1 MIVTQIID
9 KHPYSNQYKYSIIN
23 MSKNQLE
30 MCDIINYL
38 HFLVGK
44 QIPFN
49 HLQKK
54 IDGERKEVP
63 SRRHLEIIENADK
76 TLSVK
81 CSWENEI
88 WYRYENWD
96 DELKSKEN
104 KIYYITIEEHDG
116 EFYIPFGNHVF
127 KWTDI
132 NKGGKIQQ
140 VDKYSC
146 GPKGYKKPASSCL
159 TFPILRSDNE

>member
-1 MIVTQIID
+1 
-9 KHPYSNQYKYSIIN
+9 
-23 MSKNQLE
+23 MSKIQLE
-30 MCDIINYL
+30 ICDAINYL
-38 HFLVGK
+38 RFLVGK

-54 IDGERKEVP
+54 VDGERKEVP
-63 SRRHLEIIENADK
+63 TRNYLKIIENADK
-76 TLSVK
+76 TFSAK
-81 CSWENEI
+81 CSWEKEI

-104 KIYYITIEEHDG
+104 KIYYIKIEEHDG
-116 EFYIPFGNHVF
+116 ELYIPFGNHVF

-146 GPKGYKKPASSCL
+146 GPKGCIKKTSSSL
-159 TFPILRSDNE
+159 TFPILRSDDE